1 MVGNNLDLHLKYPTD
16 IHCIMWWNQK
26 PKFSLKV
33 KQNRY
38 ERFIVDELRIDG
50 VSKDE
55 LADVLIEAIEEIT
68 AKLDA
73 LNGVTE

>member
-1 MVGNNLDLHLKYPTD
+1 MVGNNLDLHLKYP
-16 IHCIMWWNQK
+16 IWINCIMWWNRK

>member
-1 MVGNNLDLHLKYPTD
+1 MVGNNLDLHLIYPT
-16 IHCIMWWNQK
+16 HTQYNMWWNQK

-68 AKLDA
+68 AKLDV